1 MNPILFAVDLGLIG
15 LFTLLLGVGV
25 VRFLQVWGAGEL
37 RDSLA
42 YIVYLDE
49 RRTRFA
55 TLFTVMLVG
64 YVFTGVVSVVGSM
77 DLLRNT
83 LVVTLRAASFGIGS
97 VGLLLILLWGFRPRR
112 ATVREQTVLD
122 APESR
127 LYALGLVDRSEFVA
141 AAPIERPD
149 RA

>member
-1 MNPILFAVDLGLIG
+1 MNPILFAVDIGLMG
-15 LFTLLLGVGV
+15 LFTLLLAVGV

-42 YIVYLDE
+42 YIVYLNE

-55 TLFTVMLVG
+55 ALFTLMLVG
-64 YVFTGVVSVVGSM
+64 YVFTGVVSVIGTM
-77 DLLRNT
+77 DLLRT
-83 LVVTLRAASFGIGS
+83 TFVVTLRAASFVSGS
-97 VGLLLILLWGFRPRR
+97 VGLLLILVWGFRPHR
-112 ATVREQTVLD
+112 ATVGERTVLD

-141 AAPIERPD
+141 AAPIDRPERT
-149 RA
+149 

>member
-1 MNPILFAVDLGLIG
+1 MNPILFAADLGLIG
-15 LFTLLLGVGV
+15 LFTLLLAVGA

-42 YIVYLDE
+42 YIVYLNE

-55 TLFTVMLVG
+55 ALFTLVLVG
-64 YVFTGVVSVVGSM
+64 YVLTGVVSVIGTM
-77 DLLRNT
+77 DLLRT
-83 LVVTLRAASFGIGS
+83 TFVVTLRAVSFVTAS
-97 VGLLLILLWGFRPRR
+97 VGLLLILVWGFRPRR
-112 ATVREQTVLD
+112 ATVGERTVLD

-141 AAPIERPD
+141 TAPIDRPER
-149 RA
+149 A